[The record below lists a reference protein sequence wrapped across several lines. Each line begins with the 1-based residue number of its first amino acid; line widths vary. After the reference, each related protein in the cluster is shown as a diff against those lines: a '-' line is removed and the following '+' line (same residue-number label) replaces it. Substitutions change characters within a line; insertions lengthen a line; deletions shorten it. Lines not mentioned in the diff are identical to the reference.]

1 MATTCLTPEEVTA
14 LAMTNCVQ
22 TLSPEAC
29 ADPPEYMFLFVLA
42 TGIAIAL
49 VFTFIAHYWQEHK
62 DRAIDAIKH
71 PWQLKSGIFILYS
84 LFVVGYSVHW
94 TLGNYLNSI
103 GVVEASGYFS
113 NWVIPNLVA
122 LSCFVSTIWLL
133 TARLGE
139 IARSTLAELSN
150 RNSISGIEKFL
161 IFISICSPVI
171 ATISCLANMG
181 TNYGIWAAY
190 TYQLEAQTG
199 ISILLIVVAEYA
211 VRAHDLSRNT
221 LFAQALNRVRVMTAV
236 LILHTVFNIV
246 QNTFHLVMFPMFV
259 WRIWEIG
266 ELLTI
271 QRCIAPR
278 DSYAAWKTKDP
289 FADKGTA
296 SDKILVKPAHR
307 VSADGT
313 ADHITK

>member
-71 PWQLKSGIFILYS
+71 PWQLKSGIFIRKSNLYCRRNGNVTFNLRLSSSVYS

-171 ATISCLANMG
+171 ATYVC
-181 TNYGIWAAY
+181 
-190 TYQLEAQTG
+190 
-199 ISILLIVVAEYA
+199 
-211 VRAHDLSRNT
+211 
-221 LFAQALNRVRVMTAV
+221 
-236 LILHTVFNIV
+236 
-246 QNTFHLVMFPMFV
+246 
-259 WRIWEIG
+259 
-266 ELLTI
+266 
-271 QRCIAPR
+271 
-278 DSYAAWKTKDP
+278 
-289 FADKGTA
+289 
-296 SDKILVKPAHR
+296 
-307 VSADGT
+307 
-313 ADHITK
+313 